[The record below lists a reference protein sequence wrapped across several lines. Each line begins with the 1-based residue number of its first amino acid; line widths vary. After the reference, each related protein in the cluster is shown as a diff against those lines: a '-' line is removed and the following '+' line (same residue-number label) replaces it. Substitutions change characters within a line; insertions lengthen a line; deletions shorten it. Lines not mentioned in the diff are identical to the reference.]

1 MNKII
6 PNIIKFTFPI
16 LIFISAIF
24 MFFFSKNIDSSNAYL
39 STNHLGY
46 VVGSIVMALDI
57 LLGIYKILNKNYKAI
72 YLLIIAFY
80 TLFLCFY
87 TMHMFQVGTYSKN
100 KNDLLSF
107 FAIFFMIFV
116 FAEVFFDLK
125 NNSIFLHIT
134 NSILII
140 YSLFDL
146 KDSNV
151 YIKLVII
158 FLIIGLIFESLNI
171 YFARMKKNTVYKVVE

>member
-24 MFFFSKNIDSSNAYL
+24 MFFFSKNIDPSNAYL

-46 VVGSIVMALDI
+46 VVGSIIIGLDI
-57 LLGIYKILNKNYKAI
+57 LIVIYKILNKNYKVI
-72 YLLIIAFY
+72 YFLIIAFY

-87 TMHMFQVGTYSKN
+87 TMYMFQSGIYSRN
-100 KNDLLSF
+100 KSDLLSF
-107 FAIFFMIFV
+107 LAIFFIIFV
-116 FAEVFFDLK
+116 FAEIFFDLK
-125 NNSIFLHIT
+125 NKSIFLHIT
-134 NSILII
+134 NFILIV

-146 KDSNV
+146 KDSNM

-171 YFARMKKNTVYKVVE
+171 YFTKMKKNTVYKVGE